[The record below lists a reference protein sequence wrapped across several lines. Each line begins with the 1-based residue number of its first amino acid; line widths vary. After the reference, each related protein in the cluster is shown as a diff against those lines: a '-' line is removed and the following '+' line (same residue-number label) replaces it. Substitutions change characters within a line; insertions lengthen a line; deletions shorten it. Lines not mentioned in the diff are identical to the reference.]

1 MKAGQVIV
9 KPQKSSILN
18 REDRPFYRLR
28 TLDHG
33 VFPVR
38 IAAGVAVWL
47 IRQYL
52 FPHNGQILLINLP
65 DGGRRLRLG
74 AFLGCDGLH
83 IPHHLPDERIIVQFF
98 RVRHLAVHDPALGQG
113 LPDGDRVDVVKT
125 VLFFLG
131 IEAVLLDE
139 LGDPA
144 LYFGPR
150 HIARRAIRCDGKGR
164 QRIAVFLPQPG
175 GGVLFTGMVL
185 HVADNRVLALDVAVP
200 FLDGGINVGLG
211 KRPVRGRRC
220 WRGRFRLRDSRRARR
235 ENAWPF
241 INPPYLFL
249 FRGEQG

>member
-1 MKAGQVIV
+1 M
-9 KPQKSSILN
+9 
-18 REDRPFYRLR
+18 
-28 TLDHG
+28 
-33 VFPVR
+33 
-38 IAAGVAVWL
+38 
-47 IRQYL
+47 
-52 FPHNGQILLINLP
+52 
-65 DGGRRLRLG
+65 
-74 AFLGCDGLH
+74 FLGCNGLH
-83 IPHHLPDERIIVQFF
+83 IPHHLLDERVIVQLF

-113 LPDGDRVDVVKT
+113 FPDGDRVDVVKA
-125 VLFFLG
+125 VLFFRG

-139 LGDPA
+139 LGNPA

-150 HIARRAIRCDGKGR
+150 HIARRAIRCDGKGW

-175 GGVLFTGMVL
+175 GGVFFTGMVL

-211 KRPVRGRRC
+211 KRPARGRRC
-220 WRGRFRLRDSRRARR
+220 WWGRFRLRDSRRARR

>member
-1 MKAGQVIV
+1 M
-9 KPQKSSILN
+9 
-18 REDRPFYRLR
+18 
-28 TLDHG
+28 
-33 VFPVR
+33 
-38 IAAGVAVWL
+38 
-47 IRQYL
+47 
-52 FPHNGQILLINLP
+52 
-65 DGGRRLRLG
+65 
-74 AFLGCDGLH
+74 
-83 IPHHLPDERIIVQFF
+83 
-98 RVRHLAVHDPALGQG
+98 
-113 LPDGDRVDVVKT
+113 
-125 VLFFLG
+125 G
-131 IEAVLLDE
+131 IEAILLDE

-150 HIARRAIRCDGKGR
+150 HIARRAIRCDRKGR
-164 QRIAVFLPQPG
+164 QPIAVFLPQPG

-200 FLDGGINVGLG
+200 FLDSGINVGLG

>member
-1 MKAGQVIV
+1 M
-9 KPQKSSILN
+9 
-18 REDRPFYRLR
+18 
-28 TLDHG
+28 
-33 VFPVR
+33 
-38 IAAGVAVWL
+38 
-47 IRQYL
+47 
-52 FPHNGQILLINLP
+52 
-65 DGGRRLRLG
+65 
-74 AFLGCDGLH
+74 FLGCNGLH
-83 IPHHLPDERIIVQFF
+83 ILHHLPDERVIVQFF
-98 RVRHLAVHDPALGQG
+98 RLCHLTVHNPALGQG

-125 VLFFLG
+125 VLFRFG
-131 IEAVLLDE
+131 VEPIFLDE

-144 LYFGPR
+144 LYLGPR

-185 HVADNRVLALDVAVP
+185 HIADNRVLALDVAVP

-211 KRPVRGRRC
+211 KRPARDCRY

>member
-1 MKAGQVIV
+1 M
-9 KPQKSSILN
+9 
-18 REDRPFYRLR
+18 
-28 TLDHG
+28 
-33 VFPVR
+33 
-38 IAAGVAVWL
+38 
-47 IRQYL
+47 
-52 FPHNGQILLINLP
+52 
-65 DGGRRLRLG
+65 
-74 AFLGCDGLH
+74 
-83 IPHHLPDERIIVQFF
+83 
-98 RVRHLAVHDPALGQG
+98 
-113 LPDGDRVDVVKT
+113 
-125 VLFFLG
+125 G
-131 IEAVLLDE
+131 IEAILLDE

-185 HVADNRVLALDVAVP
+185 HVADNRVLALDIAVP

-211 KRPVRGRRC
+211 KRPARGRRC
-220 WRGRFRLRDSRRARR
+220 WWGRFRLRDSRRARR

>member
-1 MKAGQVIV
+1 M
-9 KPQKSSILN
+9 
-18 REDRPFYRLR
+18 
-28 TLDHG
+28 
-33 VFPVR
+33 
-38 IAAGVAVWL
+38 
-47 IRQYL
+47 
-52 FPHNGQILLINLP
+52 
-65 DGGRRLRLG
+65 
-74 AFLGCDGLH
+74 
-83 IPHHLPDERIIVQFF
+83 VQFF

-125 VLFFLG
+125 ILFFLG
-131 IEAVLLDE
+131 IEAILLDE

-150 HIARRAIRCDGKGR
+150 HIARRAIRRDRKGR

-175 GGVLFTGMVL
+175 GGVLSTGLVL
-185 HVADNRVLALDVAVP
+185 HVADTRVLAPDMAVP
-200 FLDGGINVGLG
+200 FRDGGINVSLG
-211 KRPVRGRRC
+211 KRPARDRWC